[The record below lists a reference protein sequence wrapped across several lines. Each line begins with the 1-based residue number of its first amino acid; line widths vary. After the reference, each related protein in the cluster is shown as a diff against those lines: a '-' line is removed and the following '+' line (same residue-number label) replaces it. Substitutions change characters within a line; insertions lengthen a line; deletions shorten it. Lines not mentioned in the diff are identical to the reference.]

1 MFNITN
7 LRSGNTIKMNSEQ
20 FKNAI
25 IQSTKCCDTGLN
37 PKSEGTETRPS
48 IIKKIKTEITSSIEF
63 IENIYIVTAIKKYN
77 NNPQTRY
84 LILIDEYI
92 LEEHKQ
98 ILLDII
104 KDHITIILVENEEND
119 KNTSSVS
126 FLSRWFRENMG
137 NGFSF
142 IDIDFILYSRQTQK
156 PYIIEEKTTNSNL
169 ISFGQ
174 FLSYKELLNDV
185 LKVDCSIIFIFISS
199 SIRYIKSRKE
209 ELNNKTIFQEESY
222 RFYKFKE
229 EKISYLNEK
238 EELIDFLNNL

>member
-7 LRSGNTIKMNSEQ
+7 LRNGKTMKMDSEQ
-20 FKNAI
+20 FKKAI
-25 IQSTKCCDTGLN
+25 IDSTSCYDTGLT
-37 PKSEGTETRPS
+37 PKKEGTETRPS
-48 IIKKIKTEITSSIEF
+48 IIKEIKTEITSGIEF

-104 KDHITIILVENEEND
+104 KEHITIILVENEEND
-119 KNTSSVS
+119 KNNSSVS
-126 FLSRWFRENMG
+126 FLSRWFRKNMG
-137 NGFSF
+137 TGFSF

-156 PYIIEEKTTNSNL
+156 AYIIEEKTTNSNL
-169 ISFGQ
+169 IGFGQ

-185 LKVDCSIIFIFISS
+185 LKVECSIIFIFISS
-199 SIRYIKSRKE
+199 TIRYIKSRKE
-209 ELNNKTIFQEESY
+209 ELNNKTIFQEEN
-222 RFYKFKE
+222 YKFCRFKE